1 MTTSAE
7 VITWRDAAQD
17 PPDDDTTVLVSI
29 IGSSEPVW
37 LGWLGAG
44 VWREFAHG
52 SAGTGRAITGTVVSW
67 ADVPEGWWPGV
78 PA

>member
-1 MTTSAE
+1 MISSAE

-29 IGSSEPVW
+29 MGGSEPVW
-37 LGWLGAG
+37 LGWLDGG
-44 VWREFAHG
+44 VWRDV
-52 SAGTGRAITGTVVSW
+52 SSCTIDGTVVSW
-67 ADVPEGWWPGV
+67 CDVPEGRFPGA